1 VGRRRQRGRDVD
13 GIILLDKPSGIT
25 SNKAL
30 QKVKFLYKAKK
41 AGHTGSLDPI
51 ASGLLPICLGEATKF
66 TSYLLESDKRYV
78 VEAKLGEKTASG
90 DTEAE
95 VIETADVPL
104 LGKETIT
111 EVLGSFLGEQDQV
124 PPMHSALKQDGQ
136 PLYKLA
142 HQGISVERKSRK
154 ITVYA
159 LELCAQTEETLT
171 LDVTCSKGTY
181 IRTLVEDIAQALG
194 TVAHVT
200 VLRRTQLGDFDI
212 QNSVSLE
219 KLEETLAESGF
230 TGIDEMLLPS
240 ETAIANWPGL
250 NLSEDAAYYLKQ
262 GQAVLVPKAPTEG
275 WVRLYEGQDQFLGIG
290 CILDDGRVAPKRLIK
305 AA

>member
-1 VGRRRQRGRDVD
+1 VARKKRGRDVS

-25 SNKAL
+25 SNRAL
-30 QKVKFLYKAKK
+30 QKVKYLFKANK

-66 TSYLLESDKRYV
+66 TSYLLDSDKRYV
-78 VEAKLGEKTASG
+78 VKAKMGEKTASG

-95 VIETADVPL
+95 VIATAEVPQLEERKIKDVL
-104 LGKETIT
+104 E
-111 EVLGSFLGEQDQV
+111 SFLGEQDQI

-142 HQGISVERKSRK
+142 HQGITVERKSRR
-154 ITVYA
+154 ITIYA
-159 LELCAQTEETLT
+159 IELCERTEDTFT

-181 IRTLVEDIAQALG
+181 IRTLVEDIAEALG
-194 TVAHVT
+194 TLAHVT
-200 VLRRTQLGDFDI
+200 SLRRTKVGDFDLK
-212 QNSVSLE
+212 NSVSLD

-230 TGIDEMLLPS
+230 TGIDEILLPS
-240 ETAIANWPGL
+240 DTAIESWPGL
-250 NLSEDAAYYLKQ
+250 NLSTDAAYYLKQ
-262 GQAVLVPKAPTEG
+262 GQAVLVPKAPSEG

-290 CILDDGRVAPKRLIK
+290 CILDDGRVAPKRLVN